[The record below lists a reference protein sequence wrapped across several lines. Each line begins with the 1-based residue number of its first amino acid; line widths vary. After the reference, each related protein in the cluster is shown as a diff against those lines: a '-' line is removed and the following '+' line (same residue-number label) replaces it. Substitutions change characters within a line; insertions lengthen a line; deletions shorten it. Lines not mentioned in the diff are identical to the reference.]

1 MAAIVP
7 SASPARRERISEK
20 EYGAT
25 DDGLELTVAPPID
38 VAAGTREEA
47 RQFWA
52 AILQGAR
59 PSRAVDSGRA
69 LPTGTSLATES
80 KRQEI
85 SVALD
90 DYWMLEQLSA
100 VLRESKISRQT
111 FFEALWAIV
120 VHHHA
125 GTNEVLFGSLNS
137 SPNAPQSPG
146 PNFYPLRITIPEEDN
161 FGELAQSIEAYH
173 LAAAAKA
180 CLTYEEI
187 ENCSEGAA
195 LESAVI
201 YEPVQSPTL
210 FAKLPSFP
218 VIIAVTG
225 DRSSR
230 LTLSYTSFLEYR
242 EARLLLSHF
251 VEAIKDALC
260 KLYLPHAPVESI
272 HLASAEEQISVV
284 HANRSNKPEHATTIV
299 RMFEDAVVSHEDERA
314 IEDSEHHSMSYK
326 EVNAAAN
333 KLARILSLKQGDI
346 VPICMNRSLEMVIAM
361 IAVLK
366 SGAAY
371 TVLDPDSPSGRNA
384 QMVKD
389 AGAEV
394 VLAHEEYMGGF
405 EVCLNM
411 TDACAR
417 FRQLNID
424 NTNLSI
430 NIEPEH
436 RCYVIYT
443 SGSTGKP
450 KGVVLSHRAATN
462 GMRYHSLQGR
472 KRWLLFYN
480 PTFSAAQRTMLST
493 LVHGGTLVIP
503 GKAEIQNAPAELIND
518 LKVDSLGITP
528 SALSTISP
536 EAVPSLKQVTLVG
549 ERLTKDQVA
558 KWVDHVEVR
567 NTYGLSEVAQLN
579 FGTRLGPNSN
589 PSNVDHPKDT
599 TSAYVLVPGSVELSP
614 IGVPGELCLVGPQLA
629 DGYLNDPERTKRAF
643 LDNPLGPGRMY
654 RTGDMAKMHHDG
666 SFGILGRLD
675 FQAKINGQ
683 KVEPGEVDK
692 ALSSHP
698 AISGTVTVPAEISGR
713 TSLVTGVVLNEG
725 INWIDVMPNV
735 RAHADRSLPAFMRPA
750 YWVRLTEVPKNV
762 NGKTDLRGFHDHVV
776 AMSVEELIQAGVDQ
790 VETTSVSDPTEKRIA
805 ESWAGALGLDVSL
818 IKREH
823 SFLALGDTSI
833 QAIKALS
840 ELRKA
845 GFEATLS
852 SLLGDDTVQT
862 AAQSYKKLTPAE
874 RDEDPEP
881 FALVKDNELIQRL
894 KEEGASDAYPT
905 TALQQDMLAALMIG
919 DTMYTYQRVWD
930 VSELDLVRLKQ
941 SFHAIVQR
949 SAILRTRFIPFQQGM
964 LQVVQQDIDVPW
976 NERNDHLEEF
986 LQRDKA
992 EPLTLDGPLFRL
1004 TLLSNRY
1011 LVVTMH
1017 HSLFDFWSYRFLY
1030 QDVAS
1035 IYLGRELT
1043 DRAPYARFVN
1053 TISKSSKQSSQRFW
1067 QRYLK
1072 GAEPTILN
1080 YSPVQKT
1087 SKLTKTIASG
1097 SRADLKGLGLTS
1109 GFAYYAAWAILLQK
1123 HLGNNDVTFMT
1134 SLSGRDTAVSEI
1146 GTIDGPT
1153 LAMVPQRIVLD
1164 PAQSLKDIAKTV
1176 GQGVMDLAPHAASG
1190 LRKAFAAAHLDASS
1204 FDTFLNVLVSPERD
1218 ADADRV
1224 FKRHGPASHWTT
1236 KWITTEVEETPEG
1249 TTFRISGGMEERRL
1263 RYILDSYVSIVDSI
1277 ERDPS
1282 TTLSELRIIGP
1293 DEAQYLT
1300 NTISNKSA
1308 LRVPAPRLL
1317 HASFEEHA
1325 NKRPESIAIA
1335 WNGELELTY
1344 QTLNRRANHFAEQ
1357 LRSVDVKAGDFVALL
1372 LDKSVE
1378 TIVSILGTL
1387 KAGAAYVPMSP
1398 DNPME
1403 RNSFILHDVQA
1414 KVLVA
1419 HRQYAAVGKQG
1430 GVQTLIVEDLGLD
1443 QETPL
1448 VSSFAVSPS
1457 HVAYAIYTSG
1467 SSGTPKGVMV
1477 PHRAA
1482 AAAVESMA
1490 VVEGRHHGEWRA
1502 LQFANY
1508 VFDASVQDIFNTL
1521 STGGALCMAP
1531 SESMLSDLPVV
1542 VKATGAKQAILTPTV
1557 AGLLQPAEV
1566 PGLETMI
1573 VGGEPLTRD
1582 VVETWAPNTRL
1593 LNVYGPTETSM
1604 VVTTKHVQNTDC
1616 LVSNIGSPFPTVA
1629 AFVLSPEG
1637 VELVPY
1643 GAVGELCIGGPQLSD
1658 GYFNRE
1664 DLTTSAFVDG
1674 SALGVAKLYRT
1685 GDLVRWLPNG
1695 ELACLG
1701 RKDGQVKIHGHRIE
1715 LGEIE
1720 VTLTRTGLMKDC
1732 AVLLAHIGGKPA
1744 LAAFCVFEQ
1753 STSTSIA
1760 PAEEYVDDIRMLQ
1773 EALPQSGLAPYMIP
1787 GYILPIGSL
1796 PKLPSRKVDRK
1807 TLTRMVE
1814 EMEVSSVRQ
1823 YSLTSS
1829 ASSGATVP
1837 VETTEEAVLERL
1849 WSTILQIPTE
1859 DIGRDGNFLA
1869 LGGDSISAIAL
1880 TSSARAEGYVLSV
1893 NSILKTPALQDMAKA
1908 MKARIEVEIGPKREW
1923 SVPADVKSRSEEVG
1937 LDWQRDVEYVYPCPP
1952 GQAEFAAQ
1960 GEREEQMWVLMAS
1973 RRMPA
1978 AIGIDHW
1985 VASTT
1990 KLIDTNDILRTS
2002 WLKTQDGQWVGVVLR
2017 SPNPDLTTVPCSTEI
2032 EANAV
2037 VEPFW
2042 ADRFTFGQ
2050 PFIKFL
2056 VIKYPDGTWDL
2067 IVKLNHAMYDGTLLR
2082 IFDDHFGAI
2091 VRDEPLPAHEKFKDF
2106 AFHMYESEKT
2116 ESLAYW
2122 KNAMSGKQP
2131 GYLANVP
2138 SPKITKTYRT
2148 AIPTGV
2154 DELAQA
2160 CGVTPSIVFQAAY
2173 QLWLARQVTG
2183 GHTDRGH
2190 ELDINF
2196 DYLLSGRNMP
2206 SFPGNPLL
2214 VNGTL
2219 ANFLPFRLRLD
2230 PSATTLKDYLQR
2242 TQDTFWSVTENGNL
2256 GLDMIYSSAL
2266 LERKDVGNK
2275 TLFLF
2280 QPFEPAGGRDEER
2293 WLILAKSQNRMYQP
2307 YGLVV
2312 EVAKSPEEGKHKL
2325 AVMYDESLFEAEH
2338 VKGIASEILR
2348 IVDDFVAKTGG
2359 VDCPLTGFLSPR

>member
-1 MAAIVP
+1 
-7 SASPARRERISEK
+7 
-20 EYGAT
+20 
-25 DDGLELTVAPPID
+25 
-38 VAAGTREEA
+38 
-47 RQFWA
+47 
-52 AILQGAR
+52 
-59 PSRAVDSGRA
+59 
-69 LPTGTSLATES
+69 
-80 KRQEI
+80 
-85 SVALD
+85 
-90 DYWMLEQLSA
+90 
-100 VLRESKISRQT
+100 
-111 FFEALWAIV
+111 
-120 VHHHA
+120 
-125 GTNEVLFGSLNS
+125 
-137 SPNAPQSPG
+137 
-146 PNFYPLRITIPEEDN
+146 
-161 FGELAQSIEAYH
+161 
-173 LAAAAKA
+173 
-180 CLTYEEI
+180 
-187 ENCSEGAA
+187 
-195 LESAVI
+195 
-201 YEPVQSPTL
+201 
-210 FAKLPSFP
+210 
-218 VIIAVTG
+218 
-225 DRSSR
+225 
-230 LTLSYTSFLEYR
+230 
-242 EARLLLSHF
+242 
-251 VEAIKDALC
+251 
-260 KLYLPHAPVESI
+260 
-272 HLASAEEQISVV
+272 
-284 HANRSNKPEHATTIV
+284 
-299 RMFEDAVVSHEDERA
+299 
-314 IEDSEHHSMSYK
+314 MSYK
-326 EVNAAAN
+326 ELNSAAN

-346 VPICMNRSLEMVIAM
+346 VPICMNRSLDMVITM

-384 QMVKD
+384 RIVKD
-389 AGAEV
+389 SGAKA
-394 VLAHEEYMGGF
+394 VLAHEEYMGDF

-411 TDACAR
+411 KDAFAR
-417 FRQLNID
+417 ARQLKIND
-424 NTNLSI
+424 ANLSTK
-430 NIEPEH
+430 IEPEH
-436 RCYVIYT
+436 SCYVIYT

-462 GMRYHSLQGR
+462 GMQYHSLQG
-472 KRWLLFYN
+472 KERWLLFYN

-503 GKAEIQNAPAELIND
+503 TKEEIQNAPAELIND

-536 EAVPSLKQVTLVG
+536 EVVPSLKQVTLVG

-558 KWVDHVEVR
+558 KWAKHVEVR
-567 NTYGLSEVAQLN
+567 NTYGLSEVTQLN

-599 TSAYVLVPGSVELSP
+599 TSAYVLVPGSIELSP

-629 DGYLNDPERTKRAF
+629 DGYLNDSERTKRAF
-643 LDNPLGPGRMY
+643 VDNPLGPGKMY
-654 RTGDMAKMHHDG
+654 RTGDMARMHHDG
-666 SFGILGRLD
+666 SFEILGRLD
-675 FQAKINGQ
+675 FQTKINGQ

-692 ALSSHP
+692 ALSNHP
-698 AISGTVTVPAEISGR
+698 QVFGTVTVPAEISGR

-725 INWIDVMPNV
+725 INWIDAISDV
-735 RAHADRSLPAFMRPA
+735 RAHADRLLPSFMRPA
-750 YWVRLTEVPKNV
+750 YWIQLTEVPKNV
-762 NGKTDLRGFHDHVV
+762 NGKTDLRGFHDTVK
-776 AMSVEELIQAGVDQ
+776 AMSVEELIQAGIDQ

-805 ESWAGALGLDVSL
+805 ESWAAALGLGVSS

-823 SFLALGDTSI
+823 SFLALGGTSI

-845 GFEATLS
+845 GLEATLS

-862 AAQSYKKLTPAE
+862 AAQIYKELTPAE
-874 RDEDPEP
+874 REEDPEP
-881 FALVKDNELIQRL
+881 FELVKDNGLIQRL
-894 KEEGASDAYPT
+894 KEEGACDAYPT

-941 SFHAIVQR
+941 SFHTIVQR
-949 SAILRTRFIPFQQGM
+949 SAILRTRFTPYQHGM
-964 LQVVQQDIDVPW
+964 LQVVQQNIKLPW
-976 NERNDHLEEF
+976 SEQNEDLDEF

-992 EPLTLDGPLFRL
+992 EPLTIDGSLFRL
-1004 TLLSNRY
+1004 TLLSKRH

-1030 QDVAS
+1030 QDVALV
-1035 IYLGRELT
+1035 YLGRELT
-1043 DRAPYARFVN
+1043 DRAPYSRFLN
-1053 TISKSSKQSSQRFW
+1053 TVMKSGKQSSQRFW

-1072 GAEPTILN
+1072 GAEPTTLN
-1080 YSPVQKT
+1080 YSPVKMT
-1087 SKLTKTIASG
+1087 SKLTKTITSG
-1097 SRADLKGLGLTS
+1097 SRGDLKVLGLTS
-1109 GFAYYAAWAILLQK
+1109 GFVYYSAWAIILQK

-1164 PAQSLKDIAKTV
+1164 PAQSLKQIAKTV
-1176 GQGVMDLAPHAASG
+1176 GQAVTDLAPHAAFG
-1190 LRKAFAAAHLDASS
+1190 LRKAFAAAHLDVSS
-1204 FDTFLNVLVSPERD
+1204 FDTFLNILVSPEDNVD
-1218 ADADRV
+1218 AARV

-1236 KWITTEVEETPEG
+1236 KWVTTEVEETSNG
-1249 TTFRISGGMEERRL
+1249 TIFRISGDMEERRL
-1263 RYILDSYVSIVDSI
+1263 QYILDSYVLVVDTI
-1277 ERDPS
+1277 TRDPS
-1282 TTLSELRIIGP
+1282 ITLSELRIIGP
-1293 DEAQYLT
+1293 DEAPYLT
-1300 NTISNKSA
+1300 NTISNMST
-1308 LRVPAPRLL
+1308 LRVPIPRLL
-1317 HASFEEHA
+1317 HARFEEHA
-1325 NKRPESIAIA
+1325 VKRPETIAIA

-1344 QTLNRRANHFAEQ
+1344 QTLNRRANHFAGQ
-1357 LRSVDVKAGDFVALL
+1357 LQSFDVKAGDFVALL
-1372 LDKSVE
+1372 LDKSVD

-1387 KAGAAYVPMSP
+1387 KAGAAYVPMGP
-1398 DNPME
+1398 DNPLE
-1403 RNSFILHDVQA
+1403 RNSFILRDVQA

-1419 HRQYAAVGKQG
+1419 HRQYAAVGKHCG
-1430 GVQTLIVEDLGLD
+1430 FRTFIVEDHRLD
-1443 QETPL
+1443 QETESAP
-1448 VSSFAVSPS
+1448 SSAVSPG

-1521 STGGALCMAP
+1521 STGGTLCMAP
-1531 SESMLSDLPVV
+1531 SESMLSDLPGV

-1557 AGLLQPAEV
+1557 AKLLQPADI
-1566 PGLETMI
+1566 PSLETMI

-1593 LNVYGPTETSM
+1593 LNVYGPTETTM
-1604 VVTTKHVQNTDC
+1604 VVTTKHVQDTDC
-1616 LVSNIGSPFPTVA
+1616 LISNIGSPFPTVA
-1629 AFVLSPEG
+1629 AFVLSPGG

-1643 GAVGELCIGGPQLSD
+1643 GAVGELCIGGPQLSE
-1658 GYFNRE
+1658 GYINRE

-1674 SALGVAKLYRT
+1674 SALGITKLYRT

-1720 VTLTRTGLMKDC
+1720 VTLTRTGLTQDC
-1732 AVLLAHIGGKPA
+1732 AVILAYVGGKPA

-1760 PAEEYVDDIRMLQ
+1760 PADEYVDDIKMFQ
-1773 EALPQSGLAPYMIP
+1773 EALAQSGLAPYMIP

-1807 TLTRMVE
+1807 TLKRMVE
-1814 EMEVSSVRQ
+1814 EIEVSSVRQ
-1823 YSLTSS
+1823 YSLTNSP
-1829 ASSGATVP
+1829 SSGATVP

-1849 WSTILQIPTE
+1849 WSTILQIPTN

-1869 LGGDSISAIAL
+1869 LGGDSISAISL
-1880 TSSARAEGYVLSV
+1880 SSSARAEGYVLSV
-1893 NSILKTPALQDMAKA
+1893 NSILKTPALREMAKA
-1908 MKARIEVEIGPKREW
+1908 MKAKIEAENGPKREW

-1937 LDWQRDVEYVYPCPP
+1937 LHWQRDVEYVYPCPP

-1960 GEREEQMWVLMAS
+1960 GERDEQMWVLMAS
-1973 RRMPA
+1973 RRMLA
-1978 AIGIDHW
+1978 AIGIDQW

-1990 KLIDTNDILRTS
+1990 KLIETNDILRTS
-2002 WLKTQDGQWVGVVLR
+2002 WLKTQDGQWVGVVVR
-2017 SPNPDLTTVPCSTEI
+2017 SPNPDLTAVTCSTEI
-2032 EANAV
+2032 EANAA

-2042 ADRFTFGQ
+2042 ADRFTFGR

-2056 VIKYPDGTWDL
+2056 VIKHPDGTWDL

-2091 VRDEPLPAHEKFKDF
+2091 VRNEPIPAHEAFKEF
-2106 AFHMYESEKT
+2106 AFHMYESDKT
-2116 ESLAYW
+2116 GSLAYW
-2122 KNAMSGKQP
+2122 KHAMSAKQP
-2131 GYLANVP
+2131 GYMANAP

-2148 AIPTGV
+2148 AIPTSV
-2154 DELAQA
+2154 DELAQT
-2160 CGVTPSIVFQAAY
+2160 CGVTPSIIFQAAY
-2173 QLWLARQVTG
+2173 QLWLARQVTSG
-2183 GHTDRGH
+2183 NPTRGH

-2242 TQDTFWSVTENGNL
+2242 TQDTFWCVTENGNL
-2256 GLDMIYSSAL
+2256 GLDTIYSSAS

-2280 QPFEPAGGRDEER
+2280 QPFEPAGGKDEER
-2293 WLILAKSQNRMYQP
+2293 WLILAKSKNRMYQP

-2325 AVMYDESLFEAEH
+2325 AVMYDESLFEAER
-2338 VKGIASEILR
+2338 VNGIASEILR
-2348 IVDDFVAKTGG
+2348 IVDDFVAKTGE
-2359 VDCPLTGFLSPR
+2359 VECPMTGF